1 MMSLDCGF
9 FGTSPKQRRYMP
21 MLNALLACGLVMVAV
36 AIPLAFYWKAEKIE
50 SLLRKFNV

>member
-1 MMSLDCGF
+1 
-9 FGTSPKQRRYMP
+9 MP